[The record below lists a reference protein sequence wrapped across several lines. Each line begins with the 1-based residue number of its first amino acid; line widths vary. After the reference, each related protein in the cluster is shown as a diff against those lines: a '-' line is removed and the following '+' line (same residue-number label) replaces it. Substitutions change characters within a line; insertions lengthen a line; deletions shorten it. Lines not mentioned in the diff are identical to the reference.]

1 MCGKLKKGPKRK
13 KAPESAPF
21 FSFPLRDRVDILPAM
36 NGEDSYGVA
45 MIDSHGRFGGFLLHR
60 PALLRRIST
69 GFTLGLSSPRSVFQ
83 DAESL

>member
-1 MCGKLKKGPKRK
+1 MARLCAL
-13 KAPESAPF
+13 ESSPF
-21 FSFPLRDRVDILPAM
+21 KESGCRPVESNYDILFDILPAT

-60 PALLRRIST
+60 PASLRRIST
-69 GFTLGLSSPRSVFQ
+69 GFTLGLSGPRSVFQ